1 MHVLKCVAN
10 TGVLYSSAGSEDLEI
25 RRCPSPRR
33 PCGRVAP
40 YARHSLKI
48 KRRPDPSKNSV
59 STIQTRVTP
68 RTENVLPH
76 ADCTSTIAH
85 ATKAIGALFYCSLLS
100 FFSVI
105 TAPLSPSGRG
115 GTLNPDNFAPGF
127 RLILIP
133 TTTKGRERRVGP
145 SNICR
150 GRTRFARR
158 RRRLHPPAARSLFP
172 LPSVPN
178 LGRRL
183 VFHSVSHTKQS
194 MCLRVKNNVCRFS
207 LANIPWLNLVGW
219 HILANATLRSVRCG

>member
-1 MHVLKCVAN
+1 MYYPTQIAPP
-10 TGVLYSSAGSEDLEI
+10 
-25 RRCPSPRR
+25 PSPM
-33 PCGRVAP
+33 PQ
-40 YARHSLKI
+40 
-48 KRRPDPSKNSV
+48 KRS
-59 STIQTRVTP
+59 
-68 RTENVLPH
+68 
-76 ADCTSTIAH
+76 
-85 ATKAIGALFYCSLLS
+85 ALFS
-100 FFSVI
+100 
-105 TAPLSPSGRG
+105 TAPSSLFFFCN
-115 GTLNPDNFAPGF
+115 NPDNFAPGF

-150 GRTRFARR
+150 GRRRFARR

>member
-1 MHVLKCVAN
+1 VA
-10 TGVLYSSAGSEDLEI
+10 
-25 RRCPSPRR
+25 
-33 PCGRVAP
+33 AP
-40 YARHSLKI
+40 YARRSLKI
-48 KRRPDPSKNSV
+48 RRRPDPSKNSV

-172 LPSVPN
+172 LPSVPTSVADSCST
-178 LGRRL
+178 L
-183 VFHSVSHTKQS
+183 FHIQSRVCVSVSKT
-194 MCLRVKNNVCRFS
+194 MCVDSR
-207 LANIPWLNLVGW
+207 
-219 HILANATLRSVRCG
+219 

>member
-1 MHVLKCVAN
+1 MLATHSKLSDVL
-10 TGVLYSSAGSEDLEI
+10 I
-25 RRCPSPRR
+25 RLRIVYPP
-33 PCGRVAP
+33 
-40 YARHSLKI
+40 
-48 KRRPDPSKNSV
+48 
-59 STIQTRVTP
+59 IQTRVTP

-85 ATKAIGALFYCSLLS
+85 ATKAIGVLFYCSLLS
-100 FFSVI
+100 LFFSVI